1 MSIHDYRDTDI
12 NDFVSACEKLTELG
26 YYVIRMG
33 ANVKKPI
40 DTNNEMIIDYAFKNL
55 RTDFMDIYLASKC
68 EFCIT
73 TGTGFDG
80 TTLMFRKPNIY
91 VNSAPLFHLRLECS
105 NLLSIPSHYY
115 SKKLFRNL
123 TISEITSN
131 NSAVYLKTQ
140 NFQDNGIELKKNSPE
155 DIKQLCIEAAKRH
168 EKEWT
173 DDEGDK
179 LHRKVY

>member
-1 MSIHDYRDTDI
+1 
-12 NDFVSACEKLTELG
+12 
-26 YYVIRMG
+26 
-33 ANVKKPI
+33 
-40 DTNNEMIIDYAFKNL
+40 
-55 RTDFMDIYLASKC
+55 
-68 EFCIT
+68 
-73 TGTGFDG
+73 
-80 TTLMFRKPNIY
+80 MFRKSNIY
-91 VNSAPLFHLRLECS
+91 VNIAPLFHLRLECS

-140 NFQDNGIELKKNSPE
+140 NFQDNGIELIKNSPE

-168 EKEWT
+168 VNEWT

-179 LHRKVY
+179 LHQRFIKVFSNKKIFNSKLIMEKLKEELVVIF